1 MLNSSLI
8 SFYFFW
14 FIFMNLRAAKRT
26 REEKNRLVR
35 MSFDVPID
43 LRNNFKAK
51 LAKEGKSAREAI
63 LEFMKEYIKK

>member
-1 MLNSSLI
+1 
-8 SFYFFW
+8 
-14 FIFMNLRAAKRT
+14 MNLRAAKRT

-63 LEFMKEYIKK
+63 LQFMKEYIKK

>member
-8 SFYFFW
+8 SFNIFW

-51 LAKEGKSAREAI
+51 LAKEGKSAREVI